1 MAFNKCIIQGNI
13 TSQPEL
19 KQTATGTEV
28 CNFSLAVNR
37 KFAKQGEQSVDYIN
51 IVAFKHNATY
61 ICRYCGKGSSVLVCG
76 QLQTRNYTNSQGQ
89 KVYVTEII
97 ADEVQGMGGNSQNN
111 GNQPRVSTP
120 NASGNGYTPS
130 AYGGSS
136 AGFEPIEIPQ
146 DDSLPFD
153 FGLGFPTKSR

>member
-1 MAFNKCIIQGNI
+1 MSFNRCILQGNI

-61 ICRYCGKGSSVLVCG
+61 ICRYCGKGSAVLVCG
-76 QLQTRNYTNSQGQ
+76 QLQTRSYTNSQGQ

-97 ADEVQGMGGNSQNN
+97 AEEVQGMGGNPQNN
-111 GNQPRVSTP
+111 GGQPRVSVP
-120 NASGNGYTPS
+120 NSNGNTYTPS
-130 AYGGSS
+130 AYGGNQQ
-136 AGFEPIEIPQ
+136 GFEELPEISDNQ
-146 DDSLPFD
+146 LPF
-153 FGLGFPTKSR
+153 